1 MAADRSGIRES
12 SETMYRRI
20 KNTFGIEAQADRVLE
35 YRTEAELRSFV
46 STLEGESVLHVG
58 AGSNL
63 LFTRD
68 FRGTVLHSAI
78 RFVMPVHEDADHVW
92 VKVGAGIVWDDF
104 VAYTIAR
111 GWSGAENLSLIPG
124 EVGASAVQN
133 IGAYGVEAKDLIEWV
148 DCISLVDGTPRRFAV
163 GECQYGYR
171 TSIFKTDLKGQYAVT
186 CVTYRLEKRFVPHLD
201 YGNLSSLLADQ
212 AGLTAAQVRRII
224 IDIRRAK
231 LPDPKQLGNAGSFF
245 MNPVVSRQKFDDL
258 NALYPQMPHY
268 ETEHG
273 VKIPAGW
280 LIEQCG
286 WKGRSLG
293 AAGVYDKQALILVNH
308 GGATGADILRLCHTI
323 QHDVAE
329 RFDILIQPEVNV
341 L

>member
-1 MAADRSGIRES
+1 MDR
-12 SETMYRRI
+12 MFRRI
-20 KNTFGIEAQADRVLE
+20 QNTFGIDVQADRVLE
-35 YRTEAELRSFV
+35 YRTEAELRTIVPMLS
-46 STLEGESVLHVG
+46 GESVLHVG

-68 FRGTVLHSAI
+68 FKGTVLHSGI
-78 RFVMPVHEDADHVW
+78 RLVEPVQEDVNHVW

-104 VAYTIAR
+104 VAYTVAR

-148 DCISLVDGTPRRFAV
+148 DCISLTDGSSRRFSV

-186 CVTYRLEKRFVPHLD
+186 YVTYRLTKQFVPHLD
-201 YGNLSSLLADQ
+201 YGNLRSLLADKPE
-212 AGLTAAQVRRII
+212 LKAADVRRAI

-245 MNPVVSRQKFDDL
+245 MNPVVSRMKFDDL

-268 ETEHG
+268 EVENG

-293 AAGVYDKQALILVNH
+293 QAGVYEKQALILVNH

-329 RFDILIQPEVNV
+329 RFDIIIQPEVNI

>member
-1 MAADRSGIRES
+1 
-12 SETMYRRI
+12 MYRKI
-20 KNTFGIEAQADRVLE
+20 HNTFGIEAQADRVLE
-35 YRTEAELRSFV
+35 YRTEAELRTFV
-46 STLEGESVLHVG
+46 SVLAGETVLHVG

-68 FRGTVLHSAI
+68 FKGVVLHSGI
-78 RFVMPVHEDADHVW
+78 RFVMPVHEDAEHVW
-92 VKVGAGIVWDDF
+92 VKAGAGITWDDF

-148 DCISLVDGTPRRFAV
+148 DCISLTDGSSRRFVV

-186 CVTYRLEKRFVPHLD
+186 YVTYRLSKHFVPRLE
-201 YGNLSSLLADQ
+201 YGNLSSLLAEKP
-212 AGLTAAQVRRII
+212 GLTAADVRRTI
-224 IDIRRAK
+224 IDIRREK
-231 LPDPKQLGNAGSFF
+231 LPDPKVLGNAGSFF
-245 MNPVVSRQKFDDL
+245 MNPVVSRQKFEDL
-258 NALYPQMPHY
+258 WALYPQMPHY
-268 ETEHG
+268 DVEHG

-293 AAGVYDKQALILVNH
+293 PAGVYEKQALILVNH
-308 GGATGADILRLCHTI
+308 GGATGADILRLCHSI

>member
-1 MAADRSGIRES
+1 
-12 SETMYRRI
+12 MYRRI
-20 KNTFGIEAQADRVLE
+20 KNTFGIEAQADKVLE
-35 YRTEAELRSFV
+35 YRTEAELRTFV
-46 STLEGESVLHVG
+46 SALAGESLLHVG

-68 FRGTVLHSAI
+68 FKGTVLHSGI
-78 RFVMPVHEDADHVW
+78 RYVMPVHEDAEHVW
-92 VKVGAGIVWDDF
+92 VKAGAAIVWDDL

-133 IGAYGVEAKDLIEWV
+133 IGAYGVEVKDLIEWV
-148 DCISLVDGTPRRFAV
+148 DCISLIDGTPRRFAV

-186 CVTYRLEKRFVPHLD
+186 YVTYRLDKQFVPHLE
-201 YGNLSSLLADQ
+201 YGNLRSELGDKAELTPAD
-212 AGLTAAQVRRII
+212 VRRAI

-231 LPDPKQLGNAGSFF
+231 LPDPKELGNAGSFF

-258 NALYPQMPHY
+258 HALYPQMPHY
-268 ETEHG
+268 EVEHG

-293 AAGVYDKQALILVNH
+293 AAGVYEKQALILVNL

>member
-1 MAADRSGIRES
+1 MNCEFRKIQ
-12 SETMYRRI
+12 
-20 KNTFGIEAQADRVLE
+20 NTFGIDAKADRVLD
-35 YRTEAELRSFV
+35 YRSETELRTIV
-46 STLEGESVLHVG
+46 PALQGETILHVG

-68 FRGTVLHSAI
+68 FQGVVLHSGI
-78 RFVMPVHEDADHVW
+78 RFVMPVRQDAEHVW

-104 VAYTIAR
+104 VAYTIAN
-111 GWSGAENLSLIPG
+111 GWSGAENLSMIPG

-148 DCISLVDGTPRRFAV
+148 DCISLTDASPRRFAV
-163 GECQYGYR
+163 GECRYGYR
-171 TSIFKTDLKGQYAVT
+171 TSIFKTELKGQYAVT
-186 CVTYRLEKRFVPHLD
+186 YVTYRLKKQFVPRLE
-201 YGNLSSLLADQ
+201 YGNLSSQLADKPE
-212 AGLTAAQVRRII
+212 LTAADVRRAI

-231 LPDPKQLGNAGSFF
+231 LPDPQELGNAGSFF
-245 MNPVVSRQKFDDL
+245 MNPVVSRPKFE
-258 NALYPQMPHY
+258 ALLEQYPQMPHY
-268 ETEHG
+268 EVDGG

-293 AAGVYDKQALILVNH
+293 PAGVYEKQALILVNH
-308 GGATGADILRLCHTI
+308 GGATGADILRLCHCI

>member
-1 MAADRSGIRES
+1 MNCEFNKIQ
-12 SETMYRRI
+12 
-20 KNTFGIEAQADRVLE
+20 NTFGIDAKADRVLE
-35 YRTEAELRSFV
+35 YRTEAELRTFV
-46 STLEGESVLHVG
+46 SSLVGETVLHVG

-68 FRGTVLHSAI
+68 FNGTVLHSGI
-78 RFVMPVHEDADHVW
+78 RYVMPVQEDAEHVW
-92 VKVGAGIVWDDF
+92 VKVGAGITWDDF

-111 GWSGAENLSLIPG
+111 GWSGTENLSLIPG

-148 DCISLVDGTPRRFAV
+148 DCISLTDGSSRRFAV
-163 GECQYGYR
+163 GECHYGYR

-186 CVTYRLEKRFVPHLD
+186 YVTYRLSKQFTPRLE
-201 YGNLSSLLADQ
+201 YGNLSSQLADKPE
-212 AGLTAAQVRRII
+212 LTAADVRRAI

-231 LPDPKQLGNAGSFF
+231 LPDPKLLGNAGSFF
-245 MNPVVSRQKFDDL
+245 MNPVVSRQKFEDL
-258 NALYPQMPHY
+258 WALYPQMPHF
-268 ETEHG
+268 EVDNG
-273 VKIPAGW
+273 VKIPAAW

-293 AAGVYDKQALILVNH
+293 PAGVYEKQALILVNH
-308 GGATGADILRLCHTI
+308 GGATGADILRLCHSI
-323 QHDVAE
+323 QHDVSE